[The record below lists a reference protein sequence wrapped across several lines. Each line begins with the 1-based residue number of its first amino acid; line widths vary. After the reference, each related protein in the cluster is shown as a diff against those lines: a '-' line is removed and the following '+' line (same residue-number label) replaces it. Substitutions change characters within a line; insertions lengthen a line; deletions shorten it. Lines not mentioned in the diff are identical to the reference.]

1 MVAAGLAVFAALY
14 VPQPLLPLLAEE
26 LDVSAGRAALS
37 VSVATFGLAGGLL
50 PAAWLSDAVGRAVVM
65 TTSLWLAAVLGLAVA
80 AAPSWPVLLVLRGLQ
95 GLVLAGLPA
104 AVMAY
109 LREELHPC
117 GHARAV
123 GLYVA
128 GTAVGGMSGRLL
140 SGVLADLAG
149 WRAAFVGVAALGVLA
164 AAACTWLLPRATG
177 FRPEPWRP
185 AAALRGAGAALRDP
199 VQLRL
204 YGIAVTLMGAFVA
217 FYNALGFRLQADP
230 YGLSVSAVGAV
241 YLAYAAGSAG
251 SATVGAAADRW
262 GRRPLM
268 PVAIAVTAAGAALS
282 AASPLAGVVAG
293 TVVLT
298 FGFFAAHGLASG
310 WVADRAHVTGAA
322 TATASALY
330 SVAYYVGATVPGAL
344 GPVAY
349 SAGGWQRVLLLVGG
363 LLAVAGVL
371 ALRTAGRG
379 PRTRS
384 ATRTG

>member
-1 MVAAGLAVFAALY
+1 
-14 VPQPLLPLLAEE
+14 
-26 LDVSAGRAALS
+26 R
-37 VSVATFGLAGGLL
+37 
-50 PAAWLSDAVGRAVVM
+50 
-65 TTSLWLAAVLGLAVA
+65 
-80 AAPSWPVLLVLRGLQ
+80 
-95 GLVLAGLPA
+95 
-104 AVMAY
+104 
-109 LREELHPC
+109 
-117 GHARAV
+117 
-123 GLYVA
+123 
-128 GTAVGGMSGRLL
+128 
-140 SGVLADLAG
+140 
-149 WRAAFVGVAALGVLA
+149 
-164 AAACTWLLPRATG
+164 PRATG

-384 ATRTG
+384 APRTG